1 MAEKPQ
7 GAGVPDPSRTRA
19 PPRRYNRHMALGDW
33 IITGSGG
40 LLTLASFALLAWALF
55 ADRIRTR
62 APRKEGPLR
71 RCPRCWYDMS
81 AVAGLRC
88 PECGREAE
96 RERTL
101 HRSRRRWRWA
111 IVAALVMAA
120 GAGAIAYPHARGGV
134 WRRWLPDAVVIRLIP
149 HTTQDGWAVNE
160 MIRRLGT
167 NGVTQ
172 TLDTPGTLS
181 ERQRLDALQSTPPPP
196 RPYPYLGLVCGS
208 PHPEDACDLLLS
220 WIEEGPEEARRVAC
234 IYLPRMRFFLDD
246 ALIARA
252 DAAMGRMPGDSN
264 EFYRERHD
272 ADRARFAAHLAS
284 RHDPDRHRRLE
295 AIATMEVSPE
305 SIISAVDGRSIS
317 ELIALARRLRVRPV
331 MLADADDTKPDAIQ
345 VERFDLHIDGDDR
358 EDCVLLISNR
368 YWGTDVT
375 RIHYEGL
382 CLLREEDGWRFVAR
396 IDLSNSNIAPPQFN
410 SVTEPDGTRW
420 LVLRRDAG
428 SSQDGSYFIMQDAWY
443 RVKRGRLVLEQALLP
458 RGFSNSRFHQ
468 TLEPAEPN
476 VLRRGGRY
484 LASYDIASTI
494 SLAVPGADGSERL
507 VPIAEEQGTFE
518 YPLGVPDSNLGKHV
532 PPGPWQGRD
541 CWWAI
546 LEDPDILTVY
556 KPELLALARSDDP
569 EVRAALRAVIEQY
582 LTFLAPTPEIAEIQ
596 RALDEP

>member
-1 MAEKPQ
+1 MAP
-7 GAGVPDPSRTRA
+7 
-19 PPRRYNRHMALGDW
+19 GDW
-33 IITGSGG
+33 IITSTGALLALAG
-40 LLTLASFALLAWALF
+40 LSLLAWALL
-55 ADRIRTR
+55 ADRLRTR
-62 APRKEGPLR
+62 RDRKQGALR

-120 GAGAIAYPHARGGV
+120 GAGAIAYPHARGGAWHRWVPATALLLVIRHSPEPV
-134 WRRWLPDAVVIRLIP
+134 WAAEELAQRLGLHNVAPMVRSGRELDPWQWELLADACARAIERDPSFSSQTTIFWMTLYTSPRSDRALDGLLESLKDENTQSRLLAAMTLDRTRFFFTDEQLERIRDAIAATPELDAFDERQRQFRIQAMDRQIRSRSGDWRARLEDIDAMPLTPDAIMHALNGRSINDLVALHRRTRTPRSMLVDTDETLPDAM
-149 HTTQDGWAVNE
+149 AA
-160 MIRRLGT
+160 
-167 NGVTQ
+167 
-172 TLDTPGTLS
+172 
-181 ERQRLDALQSTPPPP
+181 ERI
-196 RPYPYLGLVCGS
+196 
-208 PHPEDACDLLLS
+208 DLR
-220 WIEEGPEEARRVAC
+220 IDDDD
-234 IYLPRMRFFLDD
+234 LDD
-246 ALIARA
+246 CIILTWNRNWQQ
-252 DAAMGRMPGDSN
+252 GGSN
-264 EFYRERHD
+264 
-272 ADRARFAAHLAS
+272 
-284 RHDPDRHRRLE
+284 
-295 AIATMEVSPE
+295 
-305 SIISAVDGRSIS
+305 
-317 ELIALARRLRVRPV
+317 
-331 MLADADDTKPDAIQ
+331 
-345 VERFDLHIDGDDR
+345 
-358 EDCVLLISNR
+358 
-368 YWGTDVT
+368 
-375 RIHYEGL
+375 IHYEAFV
-382 CLLREEDGWRFVAR
+382 LLQTSGSGWRFLGCM
-396 IDLSNSNIAPPQFN
+396 DLSNCLLGPPRFHTVEAAN
-410 SVTEPDGTRW
+410 GSRW
-420 LVLRRDAG
+420 LVMRRDNG
-428 SSQDGSYFIMQDAWY
+428 VNLDGSYFIMQDAWY
-443 RVKRGRLVLEQALLP
+443 RVRGGRLVLEQALLP

-518 YPLGVPDSNLGKHV
+518 YPLGVADSNLGKHV